1 MLIFNLM
8 TNNENKEK
16 NRNKTIIQASLLG
29 IFTNL
34 FLVFFKTTI
43 GILSNSIA
51 IILDAVN
58 NASDALSSLIT
69 IIGAKLASKR
79 PDKKHP
85 LGYGRI
91 EYISAFIVSAIVI
104 YAGITSIIESIKKI
118 ISPEPVDY
126 NFISLLI
133 LSVALII
140 KFLLGI
146 FVRRQGKK
154 VDSGALI
161 ASGTDALFD
170 SILSISVLI
179 SAVIYIFTGYSLE
192 AYVGVIISIFI
203 VKSGIEMLMETL
215 NDILGSRADP
225 QIIKQIKA
233 SINELEE
240 VRGCYDI
247 ILNDYGPN
255 KNYASLHIE
264 VADTMTANQIDSLTR
279 KIEQKVYCETGI
291 ILSAIGVYSYNT
303 NNDEAAQIR
312 DTILAKIKT
321 HNWLIQ
327 MHGFYIDILNK
338 SMRFDAVVS
347 FDIKAQEALKILYQ
361 DINELYP
368 DYTIQI
374 APDLDYSD
382 I

>member
-1 MLIFNLM
+1 M

-69 IIGAKLASKR
+69 IIGSKLASKR
-79 PDKKHP
+79 SDKKHP

-179 SAVIYIFTGYSLE
+179 SAVIYIFTGCSLE

>member
-1 MLIFNLM
+1 M

-69 IIGAKLASKR
+69 IIGSKLASKR

-126 NFISLLI
+126 SFISLLI

-179 SAVIYIFTGYSLE
+179 SAVIYIFTDCSLE

-264 VADTMTANQIDSLTR
+264 VADTMTANQIDNLTR

>member
-1 MLIFNLM
+1 M

-69 IIGAKLASKR
+69 IIGSKLASKR

-118 ISPEPVDY
+118 INPEPVDY

-179 SAVIYIFTGYSLE
+179 SAVIYIFTGCSLE

>member
-1 MLIFNLM
+1 M

-16 NRNKTIIQASLLG
+16 NRNKTIIQTSLLG

-69 IIGAKLASKR
+69 LIGSKLASKR

-104 YAGITSIIESIKKI
+104 YAGITSIVESIKKI

-179 SAVIYIFTGYSLE
+179 SAVIYIFTSCSLE

>member
-1 MLIFNLM
+1 M

>member
-1 MLIFNLM
+1 M

-179 SAVIYIFTGYSLE
+179 SAVIYIFTGCSLE

>member
-1 MLIFNLM
+1 M

-69 IIGAKLASKR
+69 IIGSKLASKR

-91 EYISAFIVSAIVI
+91 EYISAFIISAIVI

-126 NFISLLI
+126 SFISLLI

-179 SAVIYIFTGYSLE
+179 SAVIYIFTGCSLE

>member
-1 MLIFNLM
+1 M

-16 NRNKTIIQASLLG
+16 NRNKTIIRASLLG

-69 IIGAKLASKR
+69 LIGSKLASKR

-104 YAGITSIIESIKKI
+104 YAGITSIVESIKKI

-179 SAVIYIFTGYSLE
+179 SAVIYIFTGCSLE

>member
-1 MLIFNLM
+1 M

-69 IIGAKLASKR
+69 IIGSKLASKR

-126 NFISLLI
+126 SFISLLI

-179 SAVIYIFTGYSLE
+179 SAVIYIFTDCSLE